1 MILKNKVAFVTGGSR
16 GIGRE
21 ISISMAREGARV
33 VLTYK
38 DRKDSAEEVASEI
51 KKNGGSALIQQL
63 DVCNRETVRKAMSQC
78 ANHYKKMDILVNC
91 AGINNPTD
99 FDRVKDKDWDEVLDV
114 NLKGVFICAQ
124 ESLSFFSKKNGG
136 SIINIGSVS
145 GQYGG
150 PRTPHY
156 AASKAGL
163 ISLGQVI
170 ARFGSKYNIRCNTVS
185 AGLIQSEMAASGLK
199 SSIVKKASESIMLG
213 RLGKPE
219 EVASTVVFLASD
231 ASSYITAQ
239 TINVNGGLYF

>member
-1 MILKNKVAFVTGGSR
+1 MILKDKVAFVTGGSR

-21 ISISMAREGARV
+21 ISISLAKQGAGV

-38 DRKDSAEEVASEI
+38 NRKDSAEEVASII
-51 KKNGGSALIQQL
+51 KKDGGFALIQQL

-78 ANHYKKMDILVNC
+78 TNHFKKMDILVNC

-99 FDRVKDKDWDEVLDV
+99 FDKVEDKDWDEVLDV

-124 ESLSFFSKKNGG
+124 ESLSFFSKIHGG

-163 ISLGQVI
+163 ISLSQVI
-170 ARFGSKYNIRCNTVS
+170 ARFGAKYNIRCNTVA
-185 AGLIQSEMAASGLK
+185 AGLIQSEMAASGLQ

-219 EVASTVVFLASD
+219 EVANAVVFLGSD